1 MERLDNE
8 RGDSMTGSSNTDRY
22 DIVVVGAGSAGC
34 ALARRLTDDPNVT
47 VALVEA
53 GGQPHHPFIA
63 APTEYFKLWG
73 SEIDWNYESVPQP
86 GTAGRRHQLPRGRV
100 LGGTSAINGMVYLRG
115 AREDFD
121 GWASAGCV
129 GWGWDEVRAAYEQLE
144 ELLLPTTFGE
154 TNELS
159 DVFIHAAQ
167 ETGYRFN
174 PFFDD
179 GDLEG
184 CGWNRLSIHR
194 GERHS
199 SFRAFVEPI
208 VARENLRILTD
219 SSVERLSVS
228 PDGIVHGVELLDA
241 SGSLTRLAAG
251 EVILCAGAYETP
263 RLLMVSGIGRA
274 EHLQD
279 RDITPVVDLPV
290 GDNLQDHLLVGV
302 VQNATRA
309 IDPLLAHITEAC
321 AFARSATNPP
331 SCDIEIS
338 FNKEM
343 HFAPPVDD
351 GVPRFTIIPGVTRL
365 QSRGTVRLPASGA
378 PHRLDI
384 DHAYFEESAD
394 MTAMIEAVRRSRA
407 IAAAPAFDDWSAGE
421 YFPGPT
427 VETDAEISTFVR
439 THVST
444 WFHPAG
450 SCKMGTTP
458 DSVVGPDLRVIGT
471 SGLRVADASVMP
483 TVVTVNTNATS
494 MMIGWK
500 AADLVLGSA

>member
-1 MERLDNE
+1 MSGPRN
-8 RGDSMTGSSNTDRY
+8 DRF

-34 ALARRLTDDPNVT
+34 ALARRLTDDSSVT

-53 GGQPHHPFIA
+53 GGQPHHPHIA

-73 SEIDWNYESVPQP
+73 SEIDWDYESVAQP
-86 GTAGRRHQLPRGRV
+86 GTAGRRHRLPRGRV
-100 LGGTSAINGMVYLRG
+100 LGGTSTINGMVYLRG

-121 GWASAGCV
+121 GWADAGCT
-129 GWGWDEVRAAYEQLE
+129 GWGWDDVRGSYEQLE
-144 ELLLPTTFGE
+144 ALLLPTTFDE

-159 DVFIHAAQ
+159 DVFIDAAC
-167 ETGYRFN
+167 ERGYRFN

-184 CGWNRLSIHR
+184 CGWNRLTIHR

-199 SFRAFVEPI
+199 SYRAFLEPV
-208 VARENLRILTD
+208 VARANLRIITD
-219 SSVERLSVS
+219 TTVERLAW
-228 PDGIVHGVELLDA
+228 DGSIVTGVDLRDT
-241 SGSLTRLAAG
+241 SGNVRRLVAG

-274 EHLQD
+274 QHLRD

-302 VQNATRA
+302 VQTASRA
-309 IDPLLAHITEAC
+309 INPLFAHITEAC
-321 AFARSATNPP
+321 AFARSSADAP

-365 QSRGTVRLPASGA
+365 QSRGTVRLPESGS

-384 DHAYFEESAD
+384 DHGYFEESAD

-407 IAAAPAFDDWSAGE
+407 IAAAPAFDEWSAGE

-427 VETDAEISTFVR
+427 VETDEEISTFVR

-450 SCKMGTTP
+450 SCKMGTTG
-458 DSVVGPDLRVIGT
+458 DAVVGPDLRVLGT

-500 AADLVLGSA
+500 AADHVLGST

>member
-1 MERLDNE
+1 
-8 RGDSMTGSSNTDRY
+8 MTRPRNDRF
-22 DIVVVGAGSAGC
+22 DVVVVGAGSAGC
-34 ALARRLTDDPNVT
+34 ALARRLTDDSSVT

-53 GGQPHHPFIA
+53 GGQPHHPHIA

-73 SEIDWNYESVPQP
+73 SEIDWDYESVAQP
-86 GTAGRRHQLPRGRV
+86 GTAGRRHRLPRGRV

-121 GWASAGCV
+121 GWADAGCT
-129 GWGWDEVRAAYEQLE
+129 GWGWDEVSASYEQLE
-144 ELLLPTTFGE
+144 ALLLPTTFDE

-159 DVFIHAAQ
+159 DVFIDAAR
-167 ETGYRFN
+167 ERGYRFN

-184 CGWNRLSIHR
+184 CGWNRLTIHR

-199 SFRAFVEPI
+199 SYRAFLEPV
-208 VARENLRILTD
+208 VARANLRIITETT
-219 SSVERLSVS
+219 VERLAW
-228 PDGIVHGVELLDA
+228 DGSTVTGVDLRDT
-241 SGSLTRLAAG
+241 SGNVRRLVAG

-274 EHLQD
+274 QHLRD

-302 VQNATRA
+302 VQTASREIN
-309 IDPLLAHITEAC
+309 PLFAHITEAC
-321 AFARSATNPP
+321 AFARSSADAP

-365 QSRGTVRLPASGA
+365 QSRGTVRLPESGS

-384 DHAYFEESAD
+384 DHGYFKESAD

-407 IAAAPAFDDWSAGE
+407 IAAAPAFDEWSAGE

-427 VETDAEISTFVR
+427 VETDEEISTFVR

-450 SCKMGTTP
+450 SCKMGTTG
-458 DSVVGPDLRVIGT
+458 DAVVGPDLRVLGT

-500 AADLVLGSA
+500 AADHVLGST